1 MDPNKKNGQQVNN
14 LLTAILLLSEIAV
27 IKIEA
32 HTKRTK
38 PEYEGN
44 TLADF
49 HAKAAP
55 TESLKIL

>member
-1 MDPNKKNGQQVNN
+1 MDPNLKKNGQQVND

-44 TLADF
+44 TLY
-49 HAKAAP
+49 P
-55 TESLKIL
+55 N